1 MFKERPATS
10 SLDQLVNPGSPP
22 FIQSGAQQRVITG
35 VPPVST
41 LIKTICSGGDNKKFL
56 RFYHLVNP
64 SIKTGPIIPWEGNC
78 QNVKL
83 DFFCQN
89 GVSNEGDFFLLN
101 EAMILN
107 YVCFSQARRWLWIA
121 TSPSHDVLVLV
132 RDLPIEKDEN
142 CYRNELLLLISQLA
156 TLVLCL
162 QSFYLLIN
170 FVWIINLS

>member
-1 MFKERPATS
+1 MQIQTNIKDQHKKNNPRFKERPATS

-64 SIKTGPIIPWEGNC
+64 SIKTGPIIPWEEKC

-89 GVSNEGDFFLLN
+89 GVSHEGDFFFVKWRYDFELCLF
-101 EAMILN
+101 LT
-107 YVCFSQARRWLWIA
+107 SQEMALDC
-121 TSPSHDVLVLV
+121 H
-132 RDLPIEKDEN
+132 LPIPWCAGSGKRPSNREK
-142 CYRNELLLLISQLA
+142 RNLLL
-156 TLVLCL
+156 
-162 QSFYLLIN
+162 FYLLIN
-170 FVWIINLS
+170 FL